1 LLAVSAQSTAGFAPT
16 DVGRLDDATKLILI
30 GAMFVGGGL
39 GSTAGGVKVLRFV
52 VVLRAAGLA
61 IMGARL
67 LTHAVVKLQVSG
79 RNVDELSE
87 EPDCGFLHGDGTRP
101 RLLREAGP
109 DDTDVLLCLS
119 KNDQDNVLASLV
131 GRSLGYAEVVTKI
144 SDTELE
150 YVCAELRL
158 HNTVNAD
165 QVTARRLVDLVEGR
179 GVVELSTVL
188 RGDARFFV
196 MPVTEDEA
204 GPLSELKLPAGTHVL
219 YGYHEDALFMPEDD
233 TRLRAGDDLVL
244 LTNSE
249 QLKEWKDS

>member
-1 LLAVSAQSTAGFAPT
+1 MRIVIISTTAAAIAT
-16 DVGRLDDATKLILI
+16 ARALIEQKHDVVIIEKDK
-30 GAMFVGGGL
+30 
-39 GSTAGGVKVLRFV
+39 
-52 VVLRAAGLA
+52 
-61 IMGARL
+61 ARI
-67 LTHAVVKLQVSG
+67 
-79 RNVDELSE
+79 DELSE
-87 EPDCGFLHGDGTRP
+87 ELDCGFLHGDGTRP

-109 DDTDVLLCLS
+109 DDTDALLCLT

-150 YVCAELRL
+150 HVCAELHL

-188 RGDARFFV
+188 RGDVRFYV
-196 MPVTEDEA
+196 IPVTEREA
-204 GPLSELKLPAGTHVL
+204 GPLGALQLPSGTRVL
-219 YGYHEDALFMPEDD
+219 YGYRKDELFIPGED
-233 TRLRAGDDLVL
+233 TRLEAGDDLVL

-249 QLKEWKDS
+249 QLKELRDRDRQPSG